1 MTKIKIIHWDDQ
13 ESIKTDVMVLL
24 RRNFREEDYEYQFFD
39 SSIDELIQRL
49 ITEKE
54 SFDLLLLDLLDKKGD
69 LVATKL
75 LKQLHPEHNVIVL
88 TQHAGDKVQLEL
100 DDPLIKVKFEKAYK
114 CDLIRDSDKFLI
126 PLIKKKTGLKRKQ
139 DSTLELN
146 WDEKDILTNYQIS
159 IVTEEHLV
167 NLLTEYLNITKEKY
181 HDIKQNVRINPL
193 VSGFSGALVFQVE
206 FFFESTGSI
215 NILLKVDK
223 IKSNLT
229 NELKLAK
236 GSRYQQINLDYRLE
250 YDDTI
255 LISEKED
262 SCWYAL
268 TSTFILE
275 GETLK
280 HRILRDGDFDKIKE
294 LILTLF
300 DKCLSNVY
308 STNIKKI
315 QPEAI
320 VYPLKDL
327 MNILTNKKKA
337 FILNTVKELSVLS
350 NEISESKVRDIFN
363 FPDGKKALSSVE
375 NRSYNKLVL
384 AHGDMH
390 GNNIMVS
397 KDGQIKII
405 DPANMDHDHW
415 ARDLCMLIVDLFA
428 YGIDYENKQYFGI
441 VRINTWRK
449 MGNCLFEGTEIK
461 NNNKNKVVCKV
472 LSNLTNK
479 QYIKTK
485 LGFNEWYEDW
495 EFQLSLVIEFLRI
508 SYKSNQLPAGKRAAC
523 MLTAFDGFEKA
534 QTSYK
539 TFIESKD
546 K

>member
-1 MTKIKIIHWDDQ
+1 MTKIKIIHWDD
-13 ESIKTDVMVLL
+13 EKDEHIDMMVIL
-24 RRNFREEDYEYQFFD
+24 RRAFSEEDYEYQFYH
-39 SSIDELIQRL
+39 SSIDELIKRL
-49 ITEKE
+49 INDHEP
-54 SFDLLLLDLLDKKGD
+54 FDLLILDLLDKEGN
-69 LVATKL
+69 LVANKL
-75 LKQLHPEHNVIVL
+75 LKQLRIEHNVIVL
-88 TQHAGDKVQLEL
+88 TQSADYNVHRKLEDHLITVNFDKV
-100 DDPLIKVKFEKAYK
+100 YK
-114 CDLIRDSDKFLI
+114 IDAKENPSKFLI
-126 PLIKKKTGLKRKQ
+126 PLIEKKTRLKRIQ
-139 DSTLELN
+139 NSALILN
-146 WDEKDILTNYQIS
+146 WEKDDILTDYQIS

-167 NLLTEYLNITKEKY
+167 NLLTEYLNFNREKY
-181 HDIKQNVRINPL
+181 RDIKTNVRINPL

-229 NELKLAK
+229 NELKLAN
-236 GSRYQQINLDYRLE
+236 GAIYQQINLDYRLE
-250 YDDTI
+250 YDDNI
-255 LISEKED
+255 LTSEKEN

-268 TSTFILE
+268 TSTFISE

-280 HRILRDGDFDKIKE
+280 RKILRDGDFDKIEE
-294 LILTLF
+294 LIITLF

-308 STNIKKI
+308 LKNIKTI
-315 QPEAI
+315 QADTI

-327 MNILTNKKKA
+327 MNILTNRKKA
-337 FILNTVKELSVLS
+337 FILNTIKEISVLS
-350 NEISESKVRDIFN
+350 DEISESKVRDIFK

-375 NRSYNKLVL
+375 NKSYNKMVL

-405 DPANMDHDHW
+405 DPANMDYGHW

-441 VRINTWRK
+441 VRINAWRK

-495 EFQLSLVIEFLRI
+495 EFQLSFVIEFLRI

-523 MLTAFDGFEKA
+523 MLIAFDGFEKA
-534 QTSYK
+534 QKSYE
-539 TFIESKD
+539 TFIGIKD